1 MLQIYIAFHVWVS
14 VVFIAVLGSVSATIH
29 NLCLTVLQTLLV
41 ILHSKI
47 STWLCYVLLQVTRV
61 SAFKADEEDE
71 EDTSLLQQHQAQ
83 RKTRRKEPDTGE
95 MSREE
100 KIKRVSK
107 INTLLCGLTKLISR
121 NIHSTGHGAAG
132 REGERGRPLDGFGWE
147 KEAVQLHESW
157 QWHVPNRRRNG
168 GLPDE
173 EEKAGGSHGWPL
185 VAIQTII

>member
-1 MLQIYIAFHVWVS
+1 M
-14 VVFIAVLGSVSATIH
+14 
-29 NLCLTVLQTLLV
+29 
-41 ILHSKI
+41 
-47 STWLCYVLLQVTRV
+47 LLQVTRV

-132 REGERGRPLDGFGWE
+132 REGERGRPLDGFG
-147 KEAVQLHESW
+147 
-157 QWHVPNRRRNG
+157 
-168 GLPDE
+168 
-173 EEKAGGSHGWPL
+173 
-185 VAIQTII
+185 